1 VRCSLCL
8 IVIKIG
14 SVEGKKM
21 NLTITWL
28 GHASFKIQDNQGTVV
43 YMDPWITDNPSCTT
57 QLEEI
62 RDANIVCVTHGH
74 FDHFGDALA
83 IVKRTGAKLVC
94 SPDIGWYAHSKGVE
108 REKESITMDI
118 GGSIQLENIAIS
130 MVQAIHTCELYG
142 EEWKSE
148 KKILPGGGSCGY
160 ILRFSDP
167 GSSANVSV
175 YYAGD
180 TDVFVDMKTIAELY
194 EPDISIL
201 PIGDKYTMGIR
212 GAALA
217 AAWLRS
223 KVIIPMHF
231 GTFPALEQDPNR
243 FVSLVNEKAPDSEVK
258 VMKPGQVYTWTGA

>member
-1 VRCSLCL
+1 
-8 IVIKIG
+8 
-14 SVEGKKM
+14 M

>member
-1 VRCSLCL
+1 MKLA
-8 IVIKIG
+8 IV
-14 SVEGKKM
+14 
-21 NLTITWL
+21 WL
-28 GHASFKIQDNQGTVV
+28 GHASFKLQDDQGTVV
-43 YMDPWITDNPSCTT
+43 YVDPWITDNPSCAA

-62 RDANIVCVTHGH
+62 NDAQIVCVTHGH
-74 FDHFGDALA
+74 FDHFGDSLA

-108 REKESITMDI
+108 REKQSVTMDI
-118 GGSIQLENIAIS
+118 GGSIQLGNIAIT
-130 MVQAIHTCELYG
+130 MVQAVHTCELYG

-148 KKILPGGGSCGY
+148 QKILPGGGSCGY
-160 ILRFSDP
+160 VLKFSDP
-167 GSSANVSV
+167 DSADNVSV

-180 TDVFVDMKTIAELY
+180 TDVFLDMKTIAELY

-231 GTFPALEQDPNR
+231 GTFPALEQDPDR
-243 FVSLVNEKAPDSEVK
+243 FVSLVKEKAPGSEVK
-258 VMKPGQVYTWTGA
+258 VLKPGQAYTWTGA

>member
-1 VRCSLCL
+1 
-8 IVIKIG
+8 
-14 SVEGKKM
+14 M

-57 QLEEI
+57 RLEEI

-74 FDHFGDALA
+74 FDHFGDSLA

-94 SPDIGWYAHSKGVE
+94 SPEIGWYAHSKGVE

-167 GSSANVSV
+167 DSSANVSV

-180 TDVFVDMKTIAELY
+180 TDVFIDMKTIAELY

-217 AAWLRS
+217 AVWLRS
-223 KVIIPMHF
+223 KVFIPMHF

-243 FVSLVNEKAPDSEVK
+243 FVSLVNEKAPGSEVK